1 MKTVKKGNPRNVRV
15 QSTTTTK
22 TSSKKKGGKEKLN
35 ETFEDDQR
43 VTDLDTGETVSTKT
57 VQKDKNNKTKKFK
70 STTKITDREGKL
82 LAKQV
87 DKKGRSRLKV
97 TRQGKVKGYG
107 KG

>member
-1 MKTVKKGNPRNVRV
+1 MKTVKKGDPRNVRV

-22 TSSKKKGGKEKLN
+22 TSSKKKNGKQKLK
-35 ETFEDDQR
+35 ETFTDDQR
-43 VTDLDTGETVSTKT
+43 VTDLGTGETVATKT

-87 DKKGRSRLKV
+87 DKKKRSRLRV
-97 TRQGKVKGYG
+97 TKRGRKAGLKD
-107 KG
+107 